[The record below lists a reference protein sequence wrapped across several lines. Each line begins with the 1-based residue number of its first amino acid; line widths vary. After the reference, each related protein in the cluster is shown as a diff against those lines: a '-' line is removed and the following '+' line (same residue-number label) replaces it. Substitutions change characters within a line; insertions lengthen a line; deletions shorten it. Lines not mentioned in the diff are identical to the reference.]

1 MAEQKIAISV
11 LMPAFNEG
19 RHIFANIRETQLA
32 VAELSDSFE
41 LVVVDDGSTDNTGEE
56 IARAAKEIPGVR
68 ALASPGNR
76 GKGWALRKA
85 FGVSRGELVFFL
97 DSDLDIHPRQF
108 SALLEIRKRAS
119 AAAVIGSKRHPDST
133 LNYPAARRFVSAVY
147 FFLVKLL
154 FGLPL
159 RDTQTG
165 IKLFT
170 REALSAVLPRLLVKR
185 YAFDLELLAN
195 LHHLGYSI
203 AEAPIVVDYQGR
215 FGRIGLGSIWTILLD
230 TLAVFYRLNVLHY
243 YDRPIPKWERTPRV
257 SILIAFSRPNPDLAQ
272 CLEKIGELDYPDFEV
287 ILLPDREMEK
297 PPGPVRVIPTG
308 PVGPPDKRD
317 LGAARAT
324 GEILAFIDDD
334 AYPQEDWLRTAV
346 PHFGDPSVAAV
357 GGPASTPPEDGLRE
371 QAGGRVL
378 AGWMVGGVH
387 VYRHIPKMLRE
398 VDDYPTCNLLV
409 RKSSFER
416 AGGFDTPY
424 WPGEDTV
431 LCWKLTHLEKGKII
445 YDPDVQVFHHR
456 RPLFR
461 PHWRQIGNYGLHRGY
476 FVKKFPATSRRP
488 NYFLPSLWTLFLL
501 LGWIPL
507 LLVPGGITF
516 YLVPA
521 ALYLLL
527 ALVSG
532 AATWRWKEGA
542 LVTAGIVTTHLVYG
556 LNFLRG
562 LAARRLP
569 EEKIPA
575 GRPAG

>member
-1 MAEQKIAISV
+1 
-11 LMPAFNEG
+11 MPAFNEG
-19 RHIFANIRETQLA
+19 RHIFANIRETRNA

-56 IARAAKEIPGVR
+56 IARAAKEFPEVR

-85 FGVSRGELVFFL
+85 FGACRGELVFFL

-108 SALLEIRKRAS
+108 SALLEIRNRTG

-133 LNYPAARRFVSAVY
+133 LNYPAVRRFVSAAY

-165 IKLFT
+165 IKLFK

-195 LHHLGYSI
+195 LHHQGFAI

-215 FGRIGLGSIWTILLD
+215 FGRIGVGSIWTILLD
-230 TLAVFYRLNVLHY
+230 TLAVFYRLKVLRY
-243 YDRPIPKWERTPRV
+243 YDRPIPKWEKTPRV
-257 SILIAFSRPNPDLAQ
+257 SILIAFSNPGPYLEQ
-272 CLEKIGELDYPDFEV
+272 CLEKIGELDYPDYEV
-287 ILLPDREMEK
+287 ILLPDQDMEK

-308 PVGPPDKRD
+308 PVGPPVKRD
-317 LGAARAT
+317 LGAAEAD

-334 AYPQEDWLRTAV
+334 AYPQEDWLKAAV
-346 PHFGDPSVAAV
+346 PHFGNPAVAAI
-357 GGPASTPPEDGLRE
+357 GGPASTAPEDGIRE
-371 QAGGRVL
+371 RAGGKVL

-416 AGGFDTPY
+416 TGGFDTPY

-431 LCWKLTHLEKGKII
+431 LCWKLTREGGGKII

-461 PHWRQIGNYGLHRGY
+461 KHWRQIGNYGLHRGY
-476 FVKKFPATSRRP
+476 FVKKYPATSRRP

-501 LGWIPL
+501 LGWFPL
-507 LLVPGGITF
+507 LLVPGGIRF
-516 YLVPA
+516 YLVPVG
-521 ALYLLL
+521 LYLLL
-527 ALVSG
+527 ALASG
-532 AATWRWKEGA
+532 FRTWNWKEGS
-542 LVTAGIVTTHLVYG
+542 LVAAGIVTTHVVYG

-569 EEKIPA
+569 EEAIPLS
-575 GRPAG
+575 R

>member
-1 MAEQKIAISV
+1 
-11 LMPAFNEG
+11 MPAFNEG
-19 RHIFANIRETQLA
+19 RHIFANIRETRKA
-32 VAELSDSFE
+32 VAELSGSFE
-41 LVVVDDGSTDNTGEE
+41 IVVVDDGSRDNTGEE
-56 IARAAKEIPGVR
+56 IARAAKEFPEVKF
-68 ALASPGNR
+68 LTFPENR

-85 FGVSRGELVFFL
+85 FGACRGGLVFFL

-108 SALLEIRKRAS
+108 ATLLEIREQTS
-119 AAAVIGSKRHPDST
+119 VDAVIGSKRHPEST
-133 LNYPAARRFVSAVY
+133 LNYPAARRFVSAAY

-165 IKLFT
+165 IKLF
-170 REALSAVLPRLLVKR
+170 RRKALAAVLPRLLVKR

-195 LHHLGYSI
+195 LHHRGYSI
-203 AEAPIVVDYQGR
+203 AEAPIVVDYKGK
-215 FGRIGLGSIWTILLD
+215 FGKIGPGSIWTVLLD
-230 TLAVFYRLNVLHY
+230 TLAVFYRLNILKY
-243 YDRPIPKWERTPRV
+243 YDRPLPKWEKTPRV
-257 SILIAFSRPNPDLAQ
+257 SILIAFSEPGPYLEQ
-272 CLEKIGELDYPDFEV
+272 CLSRIGELDYPDFEV
-287 ILLPDREMEK
+287 ILLPDQEMEK

-308 PVGPPDKRD
+308 PVGPPIKRD
-317 LGAARAT
+317 IGAGEAA

-334 AYPQEDWLRTAV
+334 AYPQENWLKTAV
-346 PHFGDPSVAAV
+346 PHFGDPAVAAV
-357 GGPASTPPEDGLRE
+357 GGPASTPPEDGIRE
-371 QAGGRVL
+371 RAGGKVL

-409 RKSSFER
+409 RKSNFER

-461 PHWRQIGNYGLHRGY
+461 KHWRQIGNYGLHRGY
-476 FVKKFPATSRRP
+476 FVKNFPATSRRP
-488 NYFLPSLWTLFLL
+488 NYFLPSLWTIFLL

-507 LLVPGGITF
+507 LLVPGGIKF
-516 YLVPA
+516 YLVPV
-521 ALYLLL
+521 ALYLFLSL
-527 ALVSG
+527 ISG
-532 AATWRWKEGA
+532 LKTWNWKEGA
-542 LVTAGIVTTHLVYG
+542 LVTAGIITTHIVYG
-556 LNFLRG
+556 HNFLRG

-575 GRPAG
+575 K

>member
-1 MAEQKIAISV
+1 
-11 LMPAFNEG
+11 MPAFNEG
-19 RHIFANIRETQLA
+19 RHIFANIRETARA

-41 LVVVDDGSTDNTGEE
+41 IVVVDDGSTDDTGEE
-56 IARAAKEIPGVR
+56 IARAGREIPGVR
-68 ALASPGNR
+68 TLAAPGNR
-76 GKGWALRKA
+76 GKGWALKKA
-85 FGVSRGELVFFL
+85 FGACRGELVFFL

-108 SALLEIRKRAS
+108 ATLLEIQKRTS
-119 AAAVIGSKRHPDST
+119 ADAVIGSKRHPGST
-133 LNYPAARRFVSAVY
+133 LNYPAARRLVSAAY

-165 IKLFT
+165 IKLFR
-170 REALSAVLPRLLVKR
+170 REALAAVLPLLLVKR

-195 LHHLGYSI
+195 LHHRGYSI
-203 AEAPIVVDYQGR
+203 AEAPIVVDYKGK
-215 FGRIGLGSIWTILLD
+215 FGKIGPGSIWTILLD
-230 TLAVFYRLNVLHY
+230 TLAVFYRLKILKY
-243 YDRPIPKWERTPRV
+243 YDRPLPKWEQTPRV
-257 SILIAFSRPNPDLAQ
+257 SILIAFAQPNSYLAQ
-272 CLEKIGELDYPDFEV
+272 CLEKIRALDYPDYEV
-287 ILLPDREMEK
+287 ILLPDREMK
-297 PPGPVRVIPTG
+297 NPGGPVRVVPTG
-308 PVGPPDKRD
+308 PVGPPEKRD
-317 LGAARAT
+317 LGAAEAT

-334 AYPQEDWLRTAV
+334 AYPQEDWLKTAV
-346 PHFGDPSVAAV
+346 PHFGNLEVAAV
-357 GGPASTPPEDGLRE
+357 GGPASTAPEDGLRQ

-387 VYRHIPKMLRE
+387 VYRHIPKMLRD

-416 AGGFDTPY
+416 AGGFDSPY

-431 LCWKLTHLEKGKII
+431 LCWKLTRGKKEKII

-488 NYFLPSLWTLFLL
+488 NYFLPSLWTIFLL

-507 LLVPGGITF
+507 LLIPGGIKF
-516 YLVPA
+516 YLIPT

-527 ALVSG
+527 ALASG
-532 AATWRWKEGA
+532 LRTWNWKAGT
-542 LVTAGIVTTHLVYG
+542 LVAAGIVTTHIVYG

-562 LAARRLP
+562 LAASRLP
-569 EEKIPA
+569 EESL
-575 GRPAG
+575 